1 MFLQLL
7 EQFVDLPV
15 QFMERTV
22 PPLSPGPS
30 GDSVSVPN
38 GASVVLL
45 SFLYPPY
52 CKGISWLTVCS
63 APSKA
68 CASDW
73 AEHTA
78 RQTGQVSH
86 AGPSHASST
95 SCLTYSLFICH
106 SFTLFLPPERRCIK
120 CRERYC
126 IFFIGRFLQQVS
138 GKSNSNYNTENAEG
152 KLYLTGWDNRGT
164 TGMDR
169 QNKNNL

>member
-15 QFMERTV
+15 QFMALLFV
-22 PPLSPGPS
+22 Q
-30 GDSVSVPN
+30 N
-38 GASVVLL
+38 GIQFRIMGCFNHYRLMTGEGG
-45 SFLYPPY
+45 Y
-52 CKGISWLTVCS
+52 CNGISWLTVCS